1 MDFGTPFAQVRIP
14 VRDLISPDFCS
25 HYTTGEKIIR
35 WPENYA
41 AVEILSGGGIIIRGW
56 RGRAKNSKEE
66 IFEKISKCP
75 KLWHNAKNILFHILI
90 RCETIP

>member
-1 MDFGTPFAQVRIP
+1 MDFGTPFAQARIP

-41 AVEILSGGGIIIRGW
+41 AVEIISGGGIIIRGW
-56 RGRAKNSKEE
+56 RGRAKNSKKKFLKKSQSAQNCGLMPE
-66 IFEKISKCP
+66 IFYSI
-75 KLWHNAKNILFHILI
+75 F
-90 RCETIP
+90 